1 MAAYNIGAT
10 GVRFR
15 LLMALWACSMAQS
28 ERPGAAGEPSD
39 AACEIDTLLD
49 EFGVIA
55 VHMSVER
62 HAVCCGSVRR
72 FLKVAQSQTQ
82 PWKLEVSLLVLG
94 ACSCVSS

>member
-1 MAAYNIGAT
+1 MWHIAFKGAT

-28 ERPGAAGEPSD
+28 ERAEPSAAA

>member
-1 MAAYNIGAT
+1 M
-10 GVRFR
+10 RFR

-28 ERPGAAGEPSD
+28 ERAGAA
-39 AACEIDTLLD
+39 ATACEIETLLD

-55 VHMSVER
+55 VHMSVET